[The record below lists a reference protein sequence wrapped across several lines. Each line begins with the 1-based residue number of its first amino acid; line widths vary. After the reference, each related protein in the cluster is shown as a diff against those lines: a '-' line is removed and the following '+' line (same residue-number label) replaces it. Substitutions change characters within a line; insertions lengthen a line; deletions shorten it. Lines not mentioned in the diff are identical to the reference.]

1 MLYSGIFPRGET
13 ETIPNNVDVRLNNQ
27 TSKCISHVQ
36 WPMRDAAITTLYFQL
51 HIIYSMYRLH
61 HVLFFKYVYLYFLL

>member
-13 ETIPNNVDVRLNNQ
+13 KTIPNNVYVHLNNQ

-51 HIIYSMYRLH
+51 RIICFDSM
-61 HVLFFKYVYLYFLL
+61 FFFNKYVYL